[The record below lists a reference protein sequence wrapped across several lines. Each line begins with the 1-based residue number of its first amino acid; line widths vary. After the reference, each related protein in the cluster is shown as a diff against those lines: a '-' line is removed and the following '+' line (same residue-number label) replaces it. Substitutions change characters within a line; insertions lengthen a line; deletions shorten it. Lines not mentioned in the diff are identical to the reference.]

1 MVLSTGE
8 YWRVLVQSIDLT
20 MKAIKKEAADACE
33 QSEKVCSTNGCVKT
47 AREPQ
52 LAFLR
57 PLSFATQLAFL
68 RPLSFPTQLA
78 FLRPLSFA
86 TQAWNRRRSVS

>member
-1 MVLSTGE
+1 
-8 YWRVLVQSIDLT
+8 

-68 RPLSFPTQLA
+68 RPLSFATQLAFLRPLSFPTQLA